1 MLKFTNEERFS
12 IEISILSNDDEMVL
26 KSRGTRNVVND
37 PGPEFFFKVKKLTP
51 PPPA

>member
-26 KSRGTRNVVND
+26 KFKRLFYAQGTEVR
-37 PGPEFFFKVKKLTP
+37 
-51 PPPA
+51 